1 MQNSIVCTASTQGS
15 FPLGLCFTCF
25 VYQHFKTLL
34 PNKAI
39 KVEAKLVN
47 AGIKRKREIKKQIRH
62 THYEVQLFSLVA

>member
-25 VYQHFKTLL
+25 VYQHVNGFIRQQRL
-34 PNKAI
+34 